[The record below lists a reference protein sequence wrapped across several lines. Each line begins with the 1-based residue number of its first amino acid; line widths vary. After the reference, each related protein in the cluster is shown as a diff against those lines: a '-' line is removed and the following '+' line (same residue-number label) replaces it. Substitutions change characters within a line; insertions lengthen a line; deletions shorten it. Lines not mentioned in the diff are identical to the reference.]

1 MFLSPL
7 NESPVLKVTKAV
19 AVGTAIVTKKVIQS
33 DALQNEFRD
42 LKSLRVKLVVFIAV
56 IWLYVIMNIPKTE
69 LKDILWHVTFLF
81 SIMVIVYVLG
91 KQSFKLKLGPIE
103 FILGNGKE
111 EDKPVVNN
119 ASTQPQQPQIVD
131 ASKTPGNM
139 PDIPSEVKK

>member
-19 AVGTAIVTKKVIQS
+19 AVGTANVTKKVIQS

-42 LKSLRVKLVVFIAV
+42 LKSLRVKLVVFVAV
-56 IWLYVIMNIPKTE
+56 IWLYVIMSIPKTE

-91 KQSFKLKLGPIE
+91 KQNFKLKLGPIE
-103 FILGNGKE
+103 FVLGNGNG
-111 EDKPVVNN
+111 EDKSNTNN
-119 ASTQPQQPQIVD
+119 NTAQPQTID